1 MLGNGWVLSHSTRA
15 AAVGSMPVLIHQ
27 ATSSATT
34 MHLTMVSPTEW
45 HSEFVAYLATKCWR
59 LRKSEVMGICRVS
72 ATNEASLLGNRLHMR
87 PIEDAARGRQSRYG
101 LVDHGSSAPA
111 FASTWTTGGWLR
123 FYQRLCSEAREPL
136 LESLLHMLGINLS
149 QAVFRQVTQL

>member
-1 MLGNGWVLSHSTRA
+1 MGPQPQHSSGGGRIDA
-15 AAVGSMPVLIHQ
+15 GPDPPSDFI
-27 ATSSATT
+27 ATT

-87 PIEDAARGRQSRYG
+87 PIEDAARGRQSQYG

-123 FYQRLCSEAREPL
+123 FYQRLCSEARDPL
-136 LESLLHMLGINLS
+136 PESLLHMLGINLS

>member
-27 ATSSATT
+27 ATSSPQRCTSRWCPRQSGT
-34 MHLTMVSPTEW
+34 VNSSLT
-45 HSEFVAYLATKCWR
+45 
-59 LRKSEVMGICRVS
+59 LRPSAGDCGKSEVMGICRVS

-87 PIEDAARGRQSRYG
+87 PIEDAARGRQSQYG

>member
-1 MLGNGWVLSHSTRA
+1 V
-15 AAVGSMPVLIHQ
+15 
-27 ATSSATT
+27 
-34 MHLTMVSPTEW
+34 
-45 HSEFVAYLATKCWR
+45 LATAQIGGDGH
-59 LRKSEVMGICRVS
+59 LQGVV
-72 ATNEASLLGNRLHMR
+72 NEASLLGNRLHMR
-87 PIEDAARGRQSRYG
+87 PIEDAARGRQSQYG